1 MKEMMCEE
9 RKDIPIEKASTNLFD
24 LNNLFIKIP
33 IKKNI
38 PVNNVNNNA
47 LISITNKII
56 QNFL

>member
-1 MKEMMCEE
+1 MILK
-9 RKDIPIEKASTNLFD
+9 RTIKDIPIEKASINLFD
-24 LNNLFIKIP
+24 LNNLLIKIP

-47 LISITNKII
+47 FISITNKII